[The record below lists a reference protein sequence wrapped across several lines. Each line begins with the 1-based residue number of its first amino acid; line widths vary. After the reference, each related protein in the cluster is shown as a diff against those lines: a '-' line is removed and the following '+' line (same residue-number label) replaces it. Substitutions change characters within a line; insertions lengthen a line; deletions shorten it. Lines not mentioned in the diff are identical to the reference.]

1 MAGGTHQRRL
11 CSELGRYADRL
22 LVAGQ
27 RPSASTA
34 DRQLP
39 LRQLDLGLLGY
50 LERVVNVNPEVADG
64 AFELAV
70 TE

>member
-1 MAGGTHQRRL
+1 MERAAIRP
-11 CSELGRYADRL
+11 EL
-22 LVAGQ
+22 AGQ
-27 RPSASTA
+27 RPLPLGA

-39 LRQLDLGLLGY
+39 FGQLDLGLFSY

-64 AFELAV
+64 AFELAM